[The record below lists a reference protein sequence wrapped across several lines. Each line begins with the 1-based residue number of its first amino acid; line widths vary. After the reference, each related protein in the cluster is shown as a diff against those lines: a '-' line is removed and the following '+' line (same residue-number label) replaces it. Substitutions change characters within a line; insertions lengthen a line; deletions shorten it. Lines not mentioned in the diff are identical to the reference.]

1 MLLVDDDISLYLK
14 TTCFHC
20 TAFTQP
26 FKVCN
31 LSINMKKK
39 KKKKKK
45 KKPNIWLHL
54 VWIFFLQFQR
64 NTYQFAI
71 DVLQGL
77 SEKRS
82 LHQVL
87 TQKIKR

>member
-26 FKVCN
+26 FKVCD
-31 LSINMKKK
+31 LSINM
-39 KKKKKK
+39 KKK

-54 VWIFFLQFQR
+54 VWIFFCSFRGIHINLQ
-64 NTYQFAI
+64 
-71 DVLQGL
+71 
-77 SEKRS
+77 
-82 LHQVL
+82 
-87 TQKIKR
+87 